1 MKNRSSYPVLSLAML
16 LLLSSCGAADSD
28 PGPGGVSMED
38 ARALDKAAAKLDAE
52 QANPE
57 KEESKDD

>member
-1 MKNRSSYPVLSLAML
+1 MSHRLLHLTPLLAGTLVLA
-16 LLLSSCGAADSD
+16 SCGADDSD

-38 ARALDKAAAKLDAE
+38 ARPLDKAAAKLDAE

-57 KEESKDD
+57 KPDAKAD

>member
-1 MKNRSSYPVLSLAML
+1 MKNRSSYPVLPLAIA

-52 QANPE
+52 QADPE
-57 KEESKDD
+57 KEDTKED

>member
-1 MKNRSSYPVLSLAML
+1 MSHRLLHLTPLLAGTLVLA
-16 LLLSSCGAADSD
+16 SCGADDSD

-52 QANPE
+52 
-57 KEESKDD
+57 